1 MRFGKLLTAV
11 GLAVTL
17 SAQCITASAYDFW
30 IDNIGPEKTST
41 TESRSEETVAND
53 IEKVRQIAM
62 KYSDIYVVEQKDY
75 IDIEAIDDY
84 MDKCS
89 SSITLEEL
97 DNGKQGL
104 NFGDIFDSQTHK
116 EFTYKFRNYAG
127 PCNLNVY
134 FEPIVYFQIYRNIY
148 VVGGYYDYS
157 ECNLD
162 VDLGLWNAV
171 NYIQGMTKEI
181 VQWDTKMQMRQQIND
196 LYWDIS
202 QDKGLKVFILTSEGN
217 GNSNSNGASDTEPQK
232 KVQSVFRIN

>member
-1 MRFGKLLTAV
+1 MKFKKLLIAV
-11 GLAVTL
+11 GLIL
-17 SAQCITASAYDFW
+17 GMSAQNVMATGYDFW
-30 IDNIGPEKTST
+30 IDSIGPEKTST
-41 TESRSEETVAND
+41 TESRSEETVLND

-62 KYSDIYVVEQKDY
+62 KYSDIYVVEQKEY
-75 IDIEAIDDY
+75 IDIEAIDKY
-84 MDKCS
+84 MDDCS
-89 SSITLEEL
+89 SSVTLAEL
-97 DNGKQGL
+97 DSGKPAI
-104 NFGDIFDSQTHK
+104 NFGDIFDSQAHK
-116 EFTYKFRNYAG
+116 DFTYKFRNYAG

-202 QDKGLKVFILTSEGN
+202 QDKGLKVFILTSSGSST
-217 GNSNSNGASDTEPQK
+217 GNSETEPQK
-232 KVQSVFRIN
+232 SVQSVFRIN